1 MIRFLVLLLILVA
14 AVVIQTTLADL
25 ASVGPARPDVVIA
38 LAVYLA
44 LAFEL
49 REVFI
54 PIWAMGIMRDVFS
67 AAPVGMHGLIFLGLG
82 LLVSHIRHYVPRD
95 NPIVMMFVAAVAV
108 VLCETVAVGVLAMK
122 YGAHVQSS
130 VLVNTLLNAAY
141 TAVVSAVLPRFLNRP
156 CRWVGMGKIE
166 NQF

>member
-1 MIRFLVLLLILVA
+1 MIRFLVLLLILVV

-49 REVFI
+49 REVFV
-54 PIWAMGIMRDVFS
+54 PIWALGILRDAFS

-82 LLVSHIRHYVPRD
+82 LLVGGIRHYVPRD
-95 NPIVMMFVAAVAV
+95 NSVGIMFVAAAAV
-108 VLCETVAVGVLAMK
+108 VLCETVAIGVLAIRYDVRVGRDMLLT
-122 YGAHVQSS
+122 V
-130 VLVNTLLNAAY
+130 LLNAAY
-141 TAVVSAVLPRFLNRP
+141 TAALSAVLPRFLNRP
-156 CRWVGMGKIE
+156 CRWVGMGRAE
-166 NQF
+166 REF